1 MAIEIIPADEALS
14 KDNQKNHNRWWPHRS
29 SQDRLSP
36 IATPVAE
43 ADFKIG
49 SDEKIFCI
57 GSCFANEISQALH
70 RLDYN
75 VLSIFHDLSD
85 APDKLIT
92 DDSVFHK
99 YNVAS
104 IYNELSWALDGEKK
118 YCHEQVFVKT
128 SNDSVQDY
136 QLSGKDRNYTRESA
150 ESFRDAFNLSFS
162 KVKDADVVI
171 LTLGVSEV
179 WFDKE
184 TQLYL
189 NVSVPKSL
197 TERYPDRFE
206 LHVFDYE
213 TTSFYLK
220 AIYKLLATYLKDDFR
235 LLVTVSP
242 IPLSH
247 TFRQQDV
254 YISNSY
260 SKAVLRVAVEELVS
274 EESNVNYFPSYEFVT
289 LSNPEVVWAEKDFRH
304 VDPSF
309 VDYIM
314 GHVMTQFT
322 DDSAASNRS
331 NLLFKAKSLYYG
343 GYVKEARQLLSSMRG
358 GDGVFSKE
366 ELLLWGAIHTGFRGK
381 FKSYLFTLL
390 AYFKTY
396 KHLKFSQHIDSFKY
410 LLKTSNEK
418 SFVGYVDQWDGHCL
432 NGWAFNKKRSKPV
445 KINVMKGNTVIRTVA
460 AGFSR
465 PDVAEHFDLKSSN
478 TGFKIPLDK
487 SLVEGQ
493 LIRLVF
499 EDTGKDLDGSPVYID
514 VESS

>member
-1 MAIEIIPADEALS
+1 MAIEIISGKDAWS
-14 KDNQKNHNRWWPHRS
+14 KDRNRKTHWWPNRRNP
-29 SQDRLSP
+29 DRLYP
-36 IATPVAE
+36 IATPEAE
-43 ADFKIG
+43 ASFDIG
-49 SDEKIFCI
+49 ADEKIFCI

-70 RLDYN
+70 RLNYN

-85 APDKLIT
+85 SPDKLIT

-99 YNVAS
+99 YSVAS
-104 IYNELSWALDGEKK
+104 IYNELSWALDPEKE
-118 YCHEQVFVKT
+118 YSHEQVLVET
-128 SNDSVQDY
+128 SSDCVQDY

-197 TERYPDRFE
+197 TELYPDRFE

-247 TFRQQDV
+247 TFRQQDI

-260 SKAVLRVAVEELVS
+260 SKAVLRVVVEELVS
-274 EESNVNYFPSYEFVT
+274 AEANVNYFPSYEFVT

-314 GHVMTQFT
+314 GHVMSQFT
-322 DDSAASNRS
+322 DGSAASNRS
-331 NLLFKAKSLYYG
+331 NLLFKVKSLYYG
-343 GYVKEARQLLSSMRG
+343 GYVKEARKLLSSMRS
-358 GDGVFSKE
+358 GDGDFSKE
-366 ELLLWGAIHTGFRGK
+366 EFLLWGAIHSGFRGK
-381 FKSYLFTLL
+381 FKSHLFTLL

-396 KHLKFSQHIDSFKY
+396 KHLKFSQHIDSAKY

-432 NGWAFNKKRSKPV
+432 NGWAFNKKNTKPV
-445 KINVMKGNTVIRTVA
+445 KINVMKGNTVIKTDLTE
-460 AGFSR
+460 FFR

-487 SLVEGQ
+487 DLIEGQ

-499 EDTGKDLDGSPVYID
+499 DDTGKDLDGSPIYID
-514 VESS
+514 GTK